1 MTSMVSTIQ
10 PRYEFRIFG
19 NNLSKYED
27 KIKQLSEKEMTRE
40 MDSIYLLTPW
50 KRKNNI
56 KIRQGVM
63 DIKNLEQEYECLQ
76 QWNPLLVGRFPLAA
90 DVIKSVVFPALGI
103 VCPVFER
110 KKYSLKQFLEEVASI
125 DPDLSVAYVWKT
137 RHAYTVEECIAEI
150 AEIKVNGTSI
160 KTICIE
166 AEDPEKV
173 IAAKKLIGIDTKVEN
188 VNYPLALKRIM
199 GLTELP
205 DNWNNIKF

>member
-1 MTSMVSTIQ
+1 MTPAIQ
-10 PRYEFRIFG
+10 PRYEFRVFG
-19 NNLSKYED
+19 NNISEYEE

-40 MDSIYLLTPW
+40 MDSVYLLTPW
-50 KRKNNI
+50 RKKNNV

-63 DIKNLEQEYECLQ
+63 DIKHLEQEHECLQ
-76 QWNPLLVGRFPLAA
+76 QWNPFLVGSFPLAA

-110 KKYSLKQFLEEVASI
+110 KKYTLRQLINEVISV
-125 DPDLSVAYVWKT
+125 DPDITVVYVWKT
-137 RHAYTVEECIAEI
+137 RHAYTIADCITEI
-150 AEIKVNGTSI
+150 AEIKVNGASI

-166 AEDPEKV
+166 AEDPEK
-173 IAAKKLIGIDTKVEN
+173 IMAAKKLIGIDKNVEN

-205 DNWNNIKF
+205 SNWNNINF

>member
-1 MTSMVSTIQ
+1 MTSAIQ

-19 NNLSKYED
+19 NDLSKYEK
-27 KIKQLSEKEMTRE
+27 KIVELSEKELTRE

-50 KRKNNI
+50 RRKSNV

-63 DIKNLEQEYECLQ
+63 DIKHLEKEYECLE
-76 QWNPLLVGRFPLAA
+76 QWNPFLVGSFPLAA

-110 KKYSLKQFLEEVASI
+110 KKYSLKQFLNEVISI
-125 DPDLSVAYVWKT
+125 DPDITVVYVWKT
-137 RHAYTVEECIAEI
+137 RHAYTLDGCITEV
-150 AEIKVNGTSI
+150 AEIKVNGASI

-173 IAAKKLIGIDTKVEN
+173 ISAKKTIGISKKVEN
-188 VNYPLALKRIM
+188 VNYPLAMKRIM

-205 DNWNNIKF
+205 ENWNNINF

>member
-1 MTSMVSTIQ
+1 MVTSVI
-10 PRYEFRIFG
+10 PRYEFRVFG
-19 NNLSKYED
+19 NDLSEYED
-27 KIKQLSEKEMTRE
+27 KIEQYSEKEMTRE

-50 KRKNNI
+50 KRKNNV

-63 DIKNLEQEYECLQ
+63 DIKHLEQEHGCLQ
-76 QWNPLLVGRFPLAA
+76 QWNPFLVGSFPLVA
-90 DVIKSVVFPALGI
+90 DIIKSVVFPALGI

-110 KKYSLKQFLEEVASI
+110 KKYSLKQFIEEVILI
-125 DPDLSVAYVWKT
+125 DPDIAVAYVWKK
-137 RHAYTVEECIAEI
+137 RHAYTIEGCITEI
-150 AEIKVNGTSI
+150 AEIKVNGASI

-173 IAAKKLIGIDTKVEN
+173 IAAKELIGIGKKVEN

-205 DNWNNIKF
+205 EKWNNINF

>member
-1 MTSMVSTIQ
+1 MTPEIQ

-19 NNLSKYED
+19 NNLAEYEE
-27 KIKQLSEKEMTRE
+27 KISQLSEKEMTRE

-50 KRKNNI
+50 KRKNNV

-63 DIKNLEQEYECLQ
+63 DIKNLEKEYECLQ
-76 QWNPLLVGRFPLAA
+76 QWNPFLVGSFPLHS
-90 DVIKSVVFPALGI
+90 DVIKSVIFPALGI

-110 KKYSLKQFLEEVASI
+110 KKYSLKQFIEEVVSI
-125 DPDLSVAYVWKT
+125 DPDLAVAYVWKT
-137 RHAYTVEECIAEI
+137 RHAYTVEGCITEI
-150 AEIKVNGTSI
+150 AEIKVNGASI

-166 AEDPEKV
+166 AEDPEKI
-173 IAAKKLIGIDTKVEN
+173 IAAKKLIGIDPKVEN

-205 DNWNNIKF
+205 NDWNNIKF